1 MAALRLLSVATLDP
15 RHAMACVH
23 VLSEN
28 LLSSVYVSIAQ
39 EKHIF
44 SLLGVINERGF
55 VLACVAVAA
64 CCRPTLLR
72 WIAPR
77 PSKLTGRLQISCLLL
92 TRDAP
97 HPTLRHSRWRALRRR
112 LPGCVLSGAGR
123 ASR

>member
-44 SLLGVINERGF
+44 SLLGVINER
-55 VLACVAVAA
+55 
-64 CCRPTLLR
+64 PLR
-72 WIAPR
+72 ICA
-77 PSKLTGRLQISCLLL
+77 RLRRGGCLLP
-92 TRDAP
+92 TDAA
-97 HPTLRHSRWRALRRR
+97 ALDCAT
-112 LPGCVLSGAGR
+112 P
-123 ASR
+123 